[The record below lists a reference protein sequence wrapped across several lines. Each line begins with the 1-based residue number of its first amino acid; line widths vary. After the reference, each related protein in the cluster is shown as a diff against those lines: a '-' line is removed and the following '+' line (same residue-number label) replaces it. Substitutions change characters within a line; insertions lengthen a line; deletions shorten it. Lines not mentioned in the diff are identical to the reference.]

1 MQSITF
7 TCEVITPMFLAGADG
22 TTPELRPASIKGALR
37 FWWRAMNGH
46 LVEKD
51 GNLKPLKD
59 REAEIFG
66 GSGEGQG
73 RSRILIRVIPSRV
86 HINKL
91 GRIDSKI
98 KYLVYGADE
107 RSFIDVGSTFT
118 IRITV
123 NERNIEKANAL
134 LREIKIAFSALV
146 YFGGIGAK
154 SRNGFG
160 SFTSTNILPFDEIK
174 NIIEEITED
183 YLNIPYTSFNNTCQL
198 YLLSKDN
205 IDSWEGAIE
214 ALSDLYKNYG
224 KSAVPKNKR
233 IHIGAPYKNQSPP
246 ERHSKLFLMS
256 VFKKSNYLKCVIT
269 YLPYNYL
276 NDYTE
281 LDKIHIDNAR
291 DSWEDATSTFK
302 KAIYEAKKKGNYLTD
317 TLLK

>member
-1 MQSITF
+1 MQTITF
-7 TCEVITPMFLAGADG
+7 TCEVITPMFLVGADG

-46 LVEKD
+46 LVGENGD
-51 GNLKPLKD
+51 LKPLKD
-59 REAEIFG
+59 RESEIFG

-73 RSRILIRVIPSRV
+73 RSKILIRVIPNKV
-86 HINKL
+86 HINKF

-98 KYLVYGADE
+98 KYLAYGAEE
-107 RSFIDVGSTFT
+107 RSFINVGSTFT
-118 IRITV
+118 IKITV
-123 NERNIEKANAL
+123 NEGNNERANSL
-134 LREIKIAFSALV
+134 LNEIKTAFSSLV

-160 SFTSTNILPFDEIK
+160 SFTSTNILPFDEVK
-174 NIIEEITED
+174 NSIEEISED

-198 YLLSKDN
+198 YFLNKDN

-256 VFKKSNYLKCVIT
+256 VLKKSDYLKCIIT

-276 NDYTE
+276 SDYPE
-281 LDKIHIDNAR
+281 LDETQIDNVR
-291 DSWEDATSTFK
+291 DIWEKATSSFK
-302 KAIYEAKKKGNYLTD
+302 NAIFEAKKRGDYLVD

>member
-1 MQSITF
+1 MQTITF

-46 LVEKD
+46 LVEED
-51 GNLKPLKD
+51 GDLTLLKT

-73 RSRILIRVIPSRV
+73 RSKILIRVIPNKI
-86 HINKL
+86 HIKKF

-98 KYLVYGADE
+98 KYLAYGAEE
-107 RSFIDVGSTFT
+107 RSFINVGSTFT
-118 IRITV
+118 INITV
-123 NERNIEKANAL
+123 NEGNNERANSL
-134 LREIKIAFSALV
+134 LNVIKTAFSLLV

-160 SFTSTNILPFDEIK
+160 SFTSTNILPFDEVK
-174 NIIEEITED
+174 NNIEEISED

-198 YLLSKDN
+198 YLLNKDN

-214 ALSDLYKNYG
+214 ALADLYKNHG

-233 IHIGAPYKNQSPP
+233 LYIGAPYKNQSPP

-256 VFKKSNYLKCVIT
+256 VFKNS
-269 YLPYNYL
+269 
-276 NDYTE
+276 DY
-281 LDKIHIDNAR
+281 
-291 DSWEDATSTFK
+291 
-302 KAIYEAKKKGNYLTD
+302 
-317 TLLK
+317 